1 MGIVFDIQRFCV
13 HDGPGLRTTVFLK
26 GCPLRC
32 RWCSNPES
40 LDGAV
45 QLMYNASRCMG
56 CGFCVKSCP
65 NGIITKREDTLS
77 IDRPCCAACGKCVKD
92 CPTAALV
99 LKGQEM
105 GAAEVEAEVL
115 KDADVFKSSGGGVTV
130 SGGEP
135 FAQADFLFDLLT
147 RFRAAGLHTAV
158 ETSAAARW
166 EDIERCLPLLS
177 LVICDLKSADAA
189 LLAQWTGGKWE
200 LIEKNIRALAAC
212 HPNVLVR
219 IPVVPGF
226 NTDERSFAGLAAFL
240 QDIGAPQTEL
250 LPYHFLGEGKY
261 AMLGMA
267 YGGSAIDG
275 GISYNDSLRFKEYL
289 MAKGIHAVING

>member
-40 LDGAV
+40 LDGAI

-77 IDRPCCAACGKCVKD
+77 IDRQRCAACGECIKS
-92 CPTAALV
+92 CPTAALI
-99 LKGQEM
+99 LKGREM
-105 GAAEVEAEVL
+105 TAAEVEAEVL

-135 FAQADFLFDLLT
+135 FAQADFLRKLLE
-147 RFRAAGLHTAV
+147 RFRSAGLETAV
-158 ETSAAARW
+158 ETSMVARW
-166 EDIERCLPLLS
+166 EDIERCLPFLS
-177 LVICDLKSADAA
+177 LALCDLKSTDAA
-189 LLAQWTGGKWE
+189 LLAKWTGGNWE
-200 LIEKNIRALAAC
+200 RVEKNITAMLSC
-212 HPNVLVR
+212 YPNVLIR

-226 NTDERSFAGLAAFL
+226 NTDEKSFTGFASFL
-240 QDIGAPQTEL
+240 QRLGVCQVEL

-261 AMLGMA
+261 AMLGME

-289 MAKGIHAVING
+289 MAKGIHAIING